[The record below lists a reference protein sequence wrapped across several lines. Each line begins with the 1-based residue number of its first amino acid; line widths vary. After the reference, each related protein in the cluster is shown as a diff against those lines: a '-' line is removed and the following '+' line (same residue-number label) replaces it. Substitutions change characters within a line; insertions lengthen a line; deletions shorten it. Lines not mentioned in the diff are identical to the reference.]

1 LLGTFSDEIQRYRA
15 LVLSQLQ
22 RRDNNAL
29 AVPHGQA
36 ISPKYLIYTPFQPD
50 FQAMALTPQDIARV
64 AHLARL
70 ALRPDETERTLGQLN
85 GFFRLVEQMQAVNT
99 DGVEPLAHPAAVL
112 GQVALRL
119 REDIATEPNQR
130 DASQV
135 SAPAVENGLFLVPKV
150 IE

>member
-1 LLGTFSDEIQRYRA
+1 
-15 LVLSQLQ
+15 
-22 RRDNNAL
+22 
-29 AVPHGQA
+29 
-36 ISPKYLIYTPFQPD
+36 
-50 FQAMALTPQDIARV
+50 MALTHQDIERV

-70 ALRPDETERTLGQLN
+70 ELRPEETEHTLSQLN
-85 GFFRLVEQMQAVNT
+85 GFFKLVEQMDAINT

-119 REDIATEPNQR
+119 RDDIASEPNQR
-130 DASQV
+130 EASQV